1 MKAGDVRVST
11 GKCFIFVMKYI
22 KLTYIQAG
30 MMLISFL
37 CVCLYLIHGGGT
49 KEASEERWRTALRLA
64 PQGWKEWV
72 KRGNICCFFV
82 FFLQP

>member
-1 MKAGDVRVST
+1 MNAGDVRVSK

-37 CVCLYLIHGGGT
+37 CVCLYLIHGGG
-49 KEASEERWRTALRLA
+49 KKKHQRSGGGQRCR
-64 PQGWKEWV
+64 
-72 KRGNICCFFV
+72 
-82 FFLQP
+82 